1 MNQKFA
7 NPDMKNNPEI
17 VTDKFLSAVMCT
29 LKMSKSSFLSQSS
42 TIPYEIVDNQD
53 TYFVQEF
60 IEVEKLYFRSDS
72 HVMIQ

>member
-53 TYFVQEF
+53 T
-60 IEVEKLYFRSDS
+60 
-72 HVMIQ
+72 